1 MAEEAG
7 IYITGPDGAEHL
19 LLTYMGG
26 DYHLHDLPEFFS
38 LGKVF
43 DWEDGD
49 PGLELTGEEAR
60 KIKVQADAH
69 SFDFDE
75 ELIEFCYALER
86 ATSGGSNAVFRLRQ
100 TF

>member
-1 MAEEAG
+1 MAQEAG
-7 IYITGPDGAEHL
+7 IYITGADGEERL

-26 DYHLHDLPEFFS
+26 DYNLHDLPDFFS
-38 LGKVF
+38 AGKLF
-43 DWEDGD
+43 QWEGGD
-49 PGLELTGEEAR
+49 PGLEITGDEAR
-60 KIKVQADAH
+60 QVKVQADAH

-86 ATSGGSNAVFRLRQ
+86 ATAGAGHQAFRLRQ